1 MLSAFAA
8 LSPTGATG
16 PAYRLPVFGEC
27 SAVSSKFAPLPSLR
41 PATSLPVLADGAPLS
56 PGASILIV
64 QNPWLSLMLDGLKSL
79 EIRGQRSNK
88 QAGERVASRSR
99 ARKGSSSAPSTSSRA
114 TGRSGLPSGRRA
126 QPITA

>member
-27 SAVSSKFAPLPSLR
+27 SAVSSKFATLPLMR
-41 PATSLPVLADGAPLS
+41 PATSLPV

-64 QNPWLSLMLDGLKSL
+64 QNPWLSLLLDGLKSL
-79 EIRGQRSNK
+79 DIRGQRSNK
-88 QAGERVASRSR
+88 Q
-99 ARKGSSSAPSTSSRA
+99 
-114 TGRSGLPSGRRA
+114 
-126 QPITA
+126 